1 MTYDLLPVP
10 SAPSP
15 PGLLGVLAV
24 CIVCSDRALCLS
36 GGPVP
41 QREPGDRETRDDP
54 GHQKNERGTMRQL
67 ILPYIL

>member
-15 PGLLGVLAV
+15 PGVLGVLAV

-41 QREPGDRETRDDP
+41 RREPGDRETTP
-54 GHQKNERGTMRQL
+54 GAQKNERGGRCAGL
-67 ILPYIL
+67 LPYML